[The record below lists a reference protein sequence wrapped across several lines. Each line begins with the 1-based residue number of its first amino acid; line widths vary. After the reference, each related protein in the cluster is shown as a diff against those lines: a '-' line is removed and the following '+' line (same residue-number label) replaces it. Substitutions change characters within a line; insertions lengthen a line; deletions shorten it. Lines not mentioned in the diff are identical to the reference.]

1 MKQKPIRGLE
11 KYVNKWVAIDKSQT
25 KILAAGENLIEVSKK
40 VKGKE
45 VIFMAVPPLEP
56 YFP

>member
-1 MKQKPIRGLE
+1 MKQKPIKGLE
-11 KYVNKWVAIDKSQT
+11 KYVNKWVAIDKNQT
-25 KILAAGENLIEVSKK
+25 KVLASGENINEVSKK
-40 VKGKE
+40 VIGQD

>member
-1 MKQKPIRGLE
+1 MKQKPIKGLE
-11 KYVNKWVAIDKSQT
+11 KYANQWVALDKSKT
-25 KILAAGENLIEVSKK
+25 KILAHGKDLKEVSKK
-40 VKGKE
+40 VDIEK